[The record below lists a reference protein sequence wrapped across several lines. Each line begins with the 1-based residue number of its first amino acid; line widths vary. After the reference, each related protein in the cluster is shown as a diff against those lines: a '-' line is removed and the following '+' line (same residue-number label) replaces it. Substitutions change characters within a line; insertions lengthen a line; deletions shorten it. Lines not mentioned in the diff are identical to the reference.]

1 MNLTMYIQQL
11 SYAPFTVVVGISE
24 DASTCMED
32 DAGDDVVVSGVV
44 VVVVV
49 VVDVVVVE
57 LSAERLTVLQST
69 PRWSSHSPKLKF
81 NVNFT
86 MVGIVTK

>member
-1 MNLTMYIQQL
+1 
-11 SYAPFTVVVGISE
+11 
-24 DASTCMED
+24 MED
-32 DAGDDVVVSGVV
+32 DADDDVVVSVV
-44 VVVVV
+44 
-49 VVDVVVVE
+49 VVVVE

-86 MVGIVTK
+86 MVGIAKKYIGS

>member
-1 MNLTMYIQQL
+1 MYIQQL

-32 DAGDDVVVSGVV
+32 DAGDDVVVSVV